1 MDPLGAAGGERA
13 DRLGD
18 GGRGAADGTRFRDEV
33 TTMREARTGSIGRR
47 EVMRALGAGAVGL
60 GFGGVSAPATALPP
74 AGAGLQPASGVTFP
88 DGAVVRT
95 RLGDVSPE
103 DLADGATLFHEHLSF
118 DYSSPPPEPRAP
130 GTPPPPTPTNDE
142 MVDLVVEELRM
153 AAFDGVSCIVD
164 SSIGPRTGQQLAN
177 LTAMASRSGVH
188 VVLGGS
194 YFLLRSYPEEIV
206 HLPEEEIAARLVDQA
221 RRERW
226 GALGEVGTSFPEMHD
241 EERKMLRA
249 VSRAHRETG
258 LPVFTHVP
266 HESCPSCAIEQL
278 DIYEAQGVDLAHL
291 CIGHQST
298 IERSDDPGWETHR
311 EIARRGAFI
320 GFDTVGHR
328 MSASFI
334 PESEKVDM
342 VLSAIEA
349 GFEDHVLLSSDF
361 ANTTQLKAN
370 WGNGFS
376 TVLVQFVPKLRYRGV
391 PEDVIRKILVDNPRR
406 WLAFRPAG

>member
-1 MDPLGAAGGERA
+1 
-13 DRLGD
+13 
-18 GGRGAADGTRFRDEV
+18 
-33 TTMREARTGSIGRR
+33 MRETRTKSIGRR
-47 EVMRALGAGAVGL
+47 DALRTLGAGAVGL
-60 GFGGVSAPATALPP
+60 GLGAVRRPASAYGPAPVGRA
-74 AGAGLQPASGVTFP
+74 LQPASGVRFP

-118 DYSSPPPEPRAP
+118 AYSSPPPEPRAP
-130 GTPPPPTPTNDE
+130 GTPPPPAPTNDE
-142 MVDLVVEELRM
+142 MVDLLVEELQM

-164 SSIGPRTGQQLAN
+164 SSIGPRTPQQLAN
-177 LTAMASRSGVH
+177 LTAMARRSGVH

-206 HLPEEEIAARLVDQA
+206 GLPEEAIAARLVEQA
-221 RRERW
+221 GREGW

-249 VSRAHRETG
+249 VSRAHRDTG
-258 LPVFTHVP
+258 LPIFTHVP

-298 IERSDDPGWETHR
+298 IKRSDDPGWETHR

-320 GFDTVGHR
+320 GLDTVGHR

-342 VLSAIEA
+342 VLSAIDA

-391 PEDVIRKILVDNPRR
+391 PEETIRKILVDNPRR
-406 WLAFRPAG
+406 WLAFRPAA

>member
-1 MDPLGAAGGERA
+1 
-13 DRLGD
+13 
-18 GGRGAADGTRFRDEV
+18 
-33 TTMREARTGSIGRR
+33 MREARTRSIGRR
-47 EVMRALGAGAVGL
+47 EAVRVLGAGAVGL
-60 GFGGVSAPATALPP
+60 GFGGVGAPASARGP
-74 AGAGLQPASGVTFP
+74 AGAGLQPASGLTIP

-95 RLGDVSPE
+95 RLGDVSPH
-103 DLADGATLFHEHLSF
+103 DIGDGATLFHEHLSF
-118 DYSSPPPEPRAP
+118 AYSSPPPEPRAP
-130 GTPPPPTPTNDE
+130 GTPPPPAPSNDD
-142 MVDLVVEELRM
+142 MVDLVVDELQM

-164 SSIGPRTGQQLAN
+164 SSIGPRTERQLEN
-177 LTAMASRSGVH
+177 LTAMARRSGVH

-194 YFLLRSYPEEIV
+194 YFLLMSYPEEIV
-206 HLPEEEIAARLVDQA
+206 GLAEEAIAARLVAQA
-221 RRERW
+221 GREGW

-258 LPVFTHVP
+258 LPIFTHVP

-278 DIYEAQGVDLAHL
+278 DVYEAQGVDLSHL

-298 IERSDDPGWETHR
+298 IRPSDDPGWETHR

-320 GFDTVGHR
+320 GFDTVGRR

-342 VLSAIEA
+342 VLSAIDA

-361 ANTTQLKAN
+361 ADTTQLKAN

-391 PEDVIRKILVDNPRR
+391 PEAIIRKILVDNPRR
-406 WLAFRPAG
+406 WLAFRPGA

>member
-1 MDPLGAAGGERA
+1 
-13 DRLGD
+13 
-18 GGRGAADGTRFRDEV
+18 
-33 TTMREARTGSIGRR
+33 MREARSIGRR
-47 EVMRALGAGAVGL
+47 EAMQAVGAGVVGL
-60 GFGGVSAPATALPP
+60 GLGGVQTPASAFGPRPGG
-74 AGAGLQPASGVTFP
+74 GAGQPASAVRFP

-103 DLADGATLFHEHLSF
+103 ALGNGATLFHEHLSF
-118 DYSSPPPEPRAP
+118 AYSSPPPEPRAP
-130 GTPPPPTPTNDE
+130 GTPPPPLPSNDE
-142 MVDLVVEELRM
+142 MVDLLVEELQM
-153 AAFDGVSCIVD
+153 AAFDGVGCIVD
-164 SSIGPRTGQQLAN
+164 SSIGPRTEQQLAN

-188 VVLGGS
+188 IVLGGS
-194 YFLLRSYPEEIV
+194 YFLLRSYPEDIV
-206 HLPEEEIAARLVDQA
+206 RLPEEEIASRLVAQA

-241 EERKMLRA
+241 EERTMLRA

-258 LPVFTHVP
+258 LPIFTHVP

-298 IERSDDPGWETHR
+298 IKRSDDPGWETHR

-334 PESEKVDM
+334 PEREKVDM
-342 VLSAIEA
+342 VLGAIEA
-349 GFEDHVLLSSDF
+349 GYEDHILLSSDF

-376 TVLVQFVPKLRYRGV
+376 TVLVQFVPKLRHHGV
-391 PEDVIRKILVDNPRR
+391 PDAIIRKMLVDNPRR
-406 WLAFRPAG
+406 WLAFGPPS